1 MAITVTM
8 QGLNYNANTYL
19 AITLSP
25 GSQYLQSPPSL
36 VEEHSSLVHVGN
48 VGQLEDVH
56 LYGVPNVVWQRD
68 GDNIVNF
75 LKELEGVSGVDVQI
89 PQMRSKRGGDE
100 L

>member
-1 MAITVTM
+1 M

-36 VEEHSSLVHVGN
+36 VERHSSLVHLGN

-56 LYGVPNVVWQRD
+56 LYGVPKAVWQRE
-68 GDNIVNF
+68 GDNILEF
-75 LKELEGVSGVDVQI
+75 LKELEG
-89 PQMRSKRGGDE
+89 RRGRAIVNTSTT
-100 L
+100 LNCFKNR